1 MCSSALKLQNKQM
14 KYVIRILALLIL
26 IALCSGLYCSYT
38 DEHKELGEKLIGF
51 SVLGTV
57 LFLMP
62 IFIYYSWKGKKF
74 SDYTLTKENLD
85 KMREKGIDKF

>member
-1 MCSSALKLQNKQM
+1 M
-14 KYVIRILALLIL
+14 KYIIRILAVLVLLSL
-26 IALCSGLYCSYT
+26 FSGFYFSFSE
-38 DEHKELGEKLIGF
+38 EHKELGEKLIGF

-62 IFIYYSWKGKKF
+62 LFIYHSWKGKKF
-74 SDYTLTKENLD
+74 SDYTLSKENID

>member
-1 MCSSALKLQNKQM
+1 M
-14 KYVIRILALLIL
+14 KYIIRILALLVL
-26 IALCSGLYCSYT
+26 IGLITGVYCSYS
-38 DEHKELGEKLIGF
+38 DNYKELGEKLIGF

-62 IFIYYSWKGKKF
+62 LFIYHSWKGKKF
-74 SDYTLTKENLD
+74 TDYTLTKENLD

>member
-1 MCSSALKLQNKQM
+1 M
-14 KYVIRILALLIL
+14 KYIIRILAVLVLLSL
-26 IALCSGLYCSYT
+26 FSGFYLSFSE
-38 DEHKELGEKLIGF
+38 EHKELGEKLIGF

-62 IFIYYSWKGKKF
+62 LFIYHSWKGKKF
-74 SDYTLTKENLD
+74 SDYTLSKENLD